1 MPNDIYHEPNN
12 TSSAFLPTITNPE
25 DKQDEQVDYQIQN
38 CMIMIRDHVSQVGVM
53 MDINTFRGQDTLQTY
68 FFCKVRS
75 KLMAELPGNRKL
87 SCAHR
92 FLGAQLAEW

>member
-12 TSSAFLPTITNPE
+12 TSAFLPTITNPE

-53 MDINTFRGQDTLQTY
+53 MDIDTVVSHILSEDKIL
-68 FFCKVRS
+68 CKPTS
-75 KLMAELPGNRKL
+75 SAKCHQNSWL
-87 SCAHR
+87 SC
-92 FLGAQLAEW
+92 LATGS